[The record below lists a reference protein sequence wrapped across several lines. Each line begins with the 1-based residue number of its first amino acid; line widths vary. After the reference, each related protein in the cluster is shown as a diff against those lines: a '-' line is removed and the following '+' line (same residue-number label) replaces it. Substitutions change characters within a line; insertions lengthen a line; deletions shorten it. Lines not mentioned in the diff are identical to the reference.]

1 MSAEVHEPVN
11 AGVNAAVAEPA
22 SAGRPDPAGSTQ
34 PKRGPGAALLAAL
47 SPKNVSAVYVLIL
60 IVIVFSIWAPD
71 TFPQAATAK
80 QVLNSNAVIG
90 LAALSLAIPL
100 SARVFD
106 LSFAYT
112 MSLTGVTTAHF
123 VAVRDWPLTGAVA
136 LALGVALLVG
146 LINAIVVV
154 IMRVDSMIGTLATG
168 SIIQAFIT
176 FVTGDIS
183 ITSGKLF
190 GGFSDIGQTTRF
202 GLILPVY
209 YMFAV
214 ALAVWYVLE
223 HTPLGR
229 RVYAT
234 GFNTEAARLSGIR
247 TKRIQ
252 FCSLLVS
259 AFIAGIAGV
268 SLSSIL
274 GSGSPTAGTSY
285 LLPAFAA
292 AFLGATQ
299 IKAGRF
305 NAWGTILGVITLGAG
320 TTGLALA
327 TAPPWSANVFTGVVL
342 IAALAVTT
350 VQRKPR
356 TGGSLLSRLRPA
368 VKA

>member
-1 MSAEVHEPVN
+1 MSTEVQNEVH
-11 AGVNAAVAEPA
+11 VA
-22 SAGRPDPAGSTQ
+22 D
-34 PKRGPGAALLAAL
+34 GPRTTDRKGPTGLLLAAL
-47 SPKNVSAVYVLIL
+47 NPKNVSAVYVLIV
-60 IVIVFSIWAPD
+60 IIIVFSIWAPD
-71 TFPQAATAK
+71 SFPQAATVK

-90 LAALSLAIPL
+90 IAALSLIIPL

-123 VAVRDWPLTGAVA
+123 VADKDWPVAGAVA
-136 LALGVALLVG
+136 FALCLALVVG

-154 IMRVDSMIGTLATG
+154 LMRVDSLIGTLATG

-176 FVTGDIS
+176 FVTGDIA
-183 ITSGKLF
+183 ITDGKLF
-190 GGFSDIGQTTRF
+190 GSFTDIGQTARF

-209 YMFAV
+209 YMLVIAV
-214 ALAVWYVLE
+214 LIWFVLE

-229 RVYAT
+229 RIYAT
-234 GFNTEAARLSGIR
+234 GFATEAARLSGIR

-268 SLSSIL
+268 CLSSIL
-274 GSGSPTAGTSY
+274 GSGSPTAGTAY

-305 NAWGTILGVITLGAG
+305 NAWGTILGVVTLGAG

-327 TAPPWSANVFTGVVL
+327 TAPTWSANMFTGVVL

-350 VQRKPR
+350 VQRKPS
-356 TGGSLLSRLRPA
+356 TGPSLLSRLRRSRP
-368 VKA
+368 

>member
-1 MSAEVHEPVN
+1 LSAEVHETLN
-11 AGVNAAVAEPA
+11 EAAPDAEPLE
-22 SAGRPDPAGSTQ
+22 AGRTTVSSEAHPAVLIL
-34 PKRGPGAALLAAL
+34 RGL

-60 IVIVFSIWAPD
+60 IIIVFSFWAPD
-71 TFPQAATAK
+71 TFPQFATVR
-80 QVLNSNAVIG
+80 QVLNSNAVVG

-123 VAVRDWPLTGAVA
+123 VASSNWPLPAAVA
-136 LALGVALLVG
+136 IALGVALLVG

-154 IMRVDSMIGTLATG
+154 VMRVDSMIGTLATG

-176 FVTGDIS
+176 FVTGDTS
-183 ITSGKLF
+183 IISGKLY
-190 GGFSDIGQTTRF
+190 GGFSEIGQTTRF
-202 GLILPVY
+202 GFILPVY
-209 YMFAV
+209 YMLVV
-214 ALAVWYVLE
+214 ALVLWVVLE
-223 HTPLGR
+223 YTPLGR
-229 RVYAT
+229 RIYAT

-252 FCSLLVS
+252 FCSLLAS
-259 AFIAGIAGV
+259 AFIAGIAGI

-274 GSGSPTAGTSY
+274 GSGSPTAGTAY

-327 TAPPWSANVFTGVVL
+327 TAPTWAGNMFTGVVL

-350 VQRKPR
+350 VQRKPS
-356 TGGSLLSRLRPA
+356 TGASLLSRLRGA
-368 VKA
+368 KGS